1 MIKHRN
7 RGILVWPTYGYKCY
21 EKGYFEK
28 CPKPTSDANPNRNP
42 NPDPAPTQLEFVSK
56 KRIKRISVS
65 NDSPLKIFVS
75 IFK

>member
-1 MIKHRN
+1 MVTSVTRRDISKN
-7 RGILVWPTYGYKCY
+7 AQNT
-21 EKGYFEK
+21 
-28 CPKPTSDANPNRNP
+28 TSDANPNRNP